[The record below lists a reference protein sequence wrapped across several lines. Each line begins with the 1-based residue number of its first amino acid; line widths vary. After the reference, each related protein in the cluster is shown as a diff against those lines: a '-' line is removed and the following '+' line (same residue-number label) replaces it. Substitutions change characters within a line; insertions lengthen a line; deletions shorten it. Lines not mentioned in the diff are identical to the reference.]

1 MRSALRPVR
10 LLTIAALAACG
21 NPGETSRVADPDGG
35 GGVDSTARAGEAGA
49 PAFTPVELPSSFP
62 AAFPLPPGGTV
73 IEAAERRDN
82 GDGLS
87 TIVLVTPGDAA
98 SQAAWYAAALAEA
111 GWDLAGSEPAGTA
124 AGSDRPWTIH
134 ATRGESYADLT
145 LETHPAA
152 PGWVRTRASIWSV
165 EP

>member
-21 NPGETSRVADPDGG
+21 NPGETPAVAEPGG
-35 GGVDSTARAGEAGA
+35 GGATDSLAIAGEAGA
-49 PAFTPVELPSSFP
+49 PEFTPVELPATFP

-73 IEAAERRDN
+73 TEAGEGR
-82 GDGLS
+82 GLS
-87 TIVLVTPGDAA
+87 TIEVAAPGDAA
-98 SQAAWYAAALAEA
+98 AQAAWYATALTEA
-111 GWDLAGSEPAGTA
+111 GWDLAGSEPAGLE
-124 AGSDRPWTIH
+124 AGVDRPWSIH

-145 LETHPAA
+145 LEPHPAA